1 MSDIQQSFQMY
12 LVTTKIGDNEVI
24 LGSYKVLS
32 EAKSAIDSHSR
43 LLMNGQSDVLT
54 LYQIPMENHVLH
66 RFTKNELSDA
76 IEQVKKQDYELEA
89 RSQVEIIPLETKL
102 KQREEQQQQQ
112 SVPVQTLRFEP
123 QQRSSGR
130 QQSTTIAPSF
140 RQQQQQQTITWPS
153 VPEEVG
159 GASEQ
164 LNTSR
169 PSVIQRHMQRLQ
181 QLRRR

>member
-54 LYQIPMENHVLH
+54 LYEIPMENHVLH

-89 RSQVEIIPLETKL
+89 RSQVESIPLETKL
-102 KQREEQQQQQ
+102 
-112 SVPVQTLRFEP
+112 
-123 QQRSSGR
+123 
-130 QQSTTIAPSF
+130 
-140 RQQQQQQTITWPS
+140 
-153 VPEEVG
+153 
-159 GASEQ
+159 
-164 LNTSR
+164 
-169 PSVIQRHMQRLQ
+169 
-181 QLRRR
+181 

>member
-1 MSDIQQSFQMY
+1 
-12 LVTTKIGDNEVI
+12 
-24 LGSYKVLS
+24 
-32 EAKSAIDSHSR
+32 
-43 LLMNGQSDVLT
+43 
-54 LYQIPMENHVLH
+54 MENHVLH

-89 RSQVEIIPLETKL
+89 RSQVESIPLETKL
-102 KQREEQQQQQ
+102 KQLEEQQQQQ
-112 SVPVQTLRFEP
+112 QSVTVQAVRLEP
-123 QQRSSGR
+123 QQRNSGR
-130 QQSTTIAPSF
+130 SSQQP
-140 RQQQQQQTITWPS
+140 QQTITWPAL
-153 VPEEVG
+153 PEEVG